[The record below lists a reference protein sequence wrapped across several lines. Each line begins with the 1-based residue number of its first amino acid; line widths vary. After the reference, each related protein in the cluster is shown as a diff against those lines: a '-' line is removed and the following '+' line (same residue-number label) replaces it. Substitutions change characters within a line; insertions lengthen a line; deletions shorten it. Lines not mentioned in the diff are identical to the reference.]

1 MADLLASSATTA
13 TQAPT
18 YYNNYLN
25 NLATNS
31 QTAADAAKYVGAQ
44 PLQTAAFADVAKN
57 VGNYQPALTGAQGDL
72 TQATNTSP
80 LSAAQPYFN
89 NANVDPSQLAQ
100 GYMSPYTQDVVN
112 SIGTLGQRNIQQNLA
127 PQATAGAVGSGQFG
141 SQRGAQVLG
150 QTIQNANTDILA
162 QQNQALQAGYT
173 QALTAAQK
181 QQALEAQLGQT
192 AGTLAGTNQGNLIN
206 AATVGGNL
214 ASQTQALGLGD
225 VNALSTLG
233 GQEQTIAQNQQLFP
247 LQKLA
252 QQAALMKGYTV
263 PTTSVQTFQGSPL
276 SALASLGTGAAALFQ
291 SGPAGSPSVFKNIT
305 GSDTLAGLLGIGGSS
320 GAGASTGTGGTT
332 GSGGTVNSGGAI
344 GGTGIT
350 PQQYADYYNVITNNN
365 VVPDSANN
373 PYTPDYSN
381 SPWMQDPSAPATL
394 G

>member
-1 MADLLASSATTA
+1 MADLLQSSATAA
-13 TQAPT
+13 TQAPS
-18 YYNNYLN
+18 YYNTYLS

-31 QTAADAAKYVGAQ
+31 QTAADAAKFAGAQ
-44 PLQTAAFADVAKN
+44 PLQTQAFTDVSQN
-57 VGNYQPALTGAQGDL
+57 VGNYQPALTSAQGTL
-72 TQATNTSP
+72 GQATNVSP

-89 NANVDPSQLAQ
+89 NANVDPSQLAK

-192 AGTLAGTNQGNLIN
+192 AGTIAGTNQANLIN
-206 AATVGGNL
+206 AGTVYGNL
-214 ASQTQALGLGD
+214 AGQTQALGLGD
-225 VNALSTLG
+225 VNALATLG
-233 GQEQTIAQNQQLFP
+233 GQQQTIAQNSQMFP

-263 PTTSVQTFQGSPL
+263 PTTTVQTFQGSPL
-276 SALASLGTGAAALFQ
+276 SGVASLGALGAGMFTKNV
-291 SGPAGSPSVFKNIT
+291 SGTSPAEN
-305 GSDTLAGLLGIGGSS
+305 LAGALGS
-320 GAGASTGTGGTT
+320 GYNWLKDWATGTPAAPSSTNANTTSYTPPANYGFTGTE
-332 GSGGTVNSGGAI
+332 GTPTS
-344 GGTGIT
+344 
-350 PQQYADYYNVITNNN
+350 YADWYNTTTNNN
-365 VVPDSANN
+365 VVPDSADN
-373 PYTPDYSN
+373 PYTPDYSADQW
-381 SPWMQDPSAPATL
+381 WM
-394 G
+394 

>member
-1 MADLLASSATTA
+1 MADMLTSTATTA

-31 QTAADAAKYVGAQ
+31 QTAADSAKYIGAQ
-44 PLQTAAFADVAKN
+44 PLQTQAFTDVAQN
-57 VGNYQPALTGAQGDL
+57 VGNYQPALTGAQGAL
-72 TQATNTSP
+72 GQATNTSP

-89 NANVDPSQLAQ
+89 NANVDPSQLAK

-112 SIGTLGQRNIQQNLA
+112 SIGALGQRNIQQNLA

-173 QALTAAQK
+173 QALNAAQK

-192 AGTLAGTNQGNLIN
+192 AGTIAGANQTNLIN

-214 ASQTQALGLGD
+214 AGQTQALGLGD
-225 VNALSTLG
+225 VNALATMG

-263 PTTSVQTFQGSPL
+263 PTTTEQTMRGSPL
-276 SALASLGTGAAALFQ
+276 SAVASLGATAAGLGQPTYTIGPDGKMVAGPSIGAGIYSGLSDIVRSGYNAVSGAFTPSANADLTTSTGA
-291 SGPAGSPSVFKNIT
+291 SNT
-305 GSDTLAGLLGIGGSS
+305 GGSLNWD
-320 GAGASTGTGGTT
+320 TPVTT
-332 GSGGTVNSGGAI
+332 DDVNYDSNYVYNAND
-344 GGTGIT
+344 
-350 PQQYADYYNVITNNN
+350 YA
-365 VVPDSANN
+365 
-373 PYTPDYSN
+373 
-381 SPWMQDPSAPATL
+381 
-394 G
+394 